1 MGVCFPDVD
10 NVVADALKYNGKL
23 EMEVN
28 DYLYGASLEPDEDE
42 LKQIPVRYGKVLDPD
57 GYTIE
62 ILQSEKSNPLSKIIL
77 SVLDLND
84 SIDFY
89 CKKLNMKL
97 LRKRSNIN
105 SKPKDASMCAYLVS
119 YLKLYLNLL
128 L

>member
-62 ILQSEKSNPLSKIIL
+62 ILHSEKSNPLSKIIL